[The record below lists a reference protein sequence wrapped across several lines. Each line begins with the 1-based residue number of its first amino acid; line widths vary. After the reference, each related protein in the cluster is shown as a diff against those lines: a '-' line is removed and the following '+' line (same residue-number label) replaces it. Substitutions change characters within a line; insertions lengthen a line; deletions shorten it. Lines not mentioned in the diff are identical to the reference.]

1 MVVSAI
7 KNDKGGLGDR
17 VWKEVREGALWQP
30 GGRAAEA
37 EETASS
43 KTCFGSVVGGNREL
57 K

>member
-7 KNDKGGLGDR
+7 KNNKGGLGDR

-37 EETASS
+37 EETASA